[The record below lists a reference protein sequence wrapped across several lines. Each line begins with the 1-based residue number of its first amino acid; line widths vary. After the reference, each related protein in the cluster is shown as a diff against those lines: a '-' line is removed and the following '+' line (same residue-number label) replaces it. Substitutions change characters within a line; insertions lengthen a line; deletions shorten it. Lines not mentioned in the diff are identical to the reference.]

1 MRRSTQRL
9 VCSVLFTTLLLL
21 VGGCHMD
28 HRYVSPPDGPVWR
41 LALAADT
48 APFFSGEGVTLFL
61 IEAPIEL
68 PLRAPTDAQLAA
80 LSTPDARG
88 LGPYPRRPWVERG
101 DYEIT
106 LELVLTNLS
115 DQRTNVAVVL
125 NGINEF
131 HEYVPGVNVIGDDV
145 VIDAAG
151 WERTYQLDP
160 GERRTLTV
168 REEELDEMA
177 VDLATVV
184 NGAPNSNEVVYFE
197 NQSGHDERSQAYI
210 PPVVPALVG
219 LRTGLRVQAGEDAT
233 SAPPAALEIA
243 VRVRDV
249 RDRLVGV
256 GQASWTLPEPAQFVP
271 VVPEQ

>member
-1 MRRSTQRL
+1 
-9 VCSVLFTTLLLL
+9 
-21 VGGCHMD
+21 VG
-28 HRYVSPPDGPVWR
+28 
-41 LALAADT
+41 
-48 APFFSGEGVTLFL
+48 E
-61 IEAPIEL
+61 
-68 PLRAPTDAQLAA
+68 
-80 LSTPDARG
+80 
-88 LGPYPRRPWVERG
+88 ER
-101 DYEIT
+101 
-106 LELVLTNLS
+106 N
-115 DQRTNVAVVL
+115 
-125 NGINEF
+125 
-131 HEYVPGVNVIGDDV
+131 HE
-145 VIDAAG
+145 
-151 WERTYQLDP
+151 LDP